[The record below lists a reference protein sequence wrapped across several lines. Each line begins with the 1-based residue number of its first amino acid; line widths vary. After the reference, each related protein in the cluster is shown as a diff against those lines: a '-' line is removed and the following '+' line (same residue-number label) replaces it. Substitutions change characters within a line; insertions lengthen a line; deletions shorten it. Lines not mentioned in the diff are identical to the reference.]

1 MNDKHYL
8 LRSIQIAAENVARGG
23 QPFGAVLV
31 RDGQVLAEGVNETY
45 LAHDPTAHAE
55 IQALR
60 NASQAVKSSHHAG
73 STMYA
78 SGIPC
83 PMCMAAMIASGVERV
98 VYCADDKQGQ
108 PFGWST
114 ESFYKKMQQDFG
126 KQGVKMEHLP
136 LPEKRQVY
144 ETWQARFGQGSKQD

>member
-1 MNDKHYL
+1 
-8 LRSIQIAAENVARGG
+8 
-23 QPFGAVLV
+23 
-31 RDGQVLAEGVNETY
+31 
-45 LAHDPTAHAE
+45 
-55 IQALR
+55 
-60 NASQAVKSSHHAG
+60 
-73 STMYA
+73 MYA

-98 VYCADDKQGQ
+98 VYCADDEEGE

-136 LPEKRQVY
+136 LPEKRKVY
-144 ETWQARFGQGSKQD
+144 EAWQARFGNGSKQD

>member
-8 LRSIQIAAENVARGG
+8 LRSIQIAKENVDRGG

-31 RDGQVLAEGVNETY
+31 RNDQVLAEGVNETY
-45 LAHDPTAHAE
+45 IAHDPTAHAE

-60 NASQAVKSSHHAG
+60 NASQTFKSSQHTG

-83 PMCMAAMIASGVERV
+83 PMCMAAMIAADVERV
-98 VYCADDKQGQ
+98 VYCADDKEGA

-114 ESFYKKMQQDFG
+114 QAFYQKMRQDFG
-126 KQGVKMEHLP
+126 QQGVKVEHLP
-136 LPEKRQVY
+136 LAEKRQVY
-144 ETWQARFGQGSKQD
+144 EDWQARFGQGPAQD

>member
-8 LRSIQIAAENVARGG
+8 LRSIQIAEENVARGG

-45 LAHDPTAHAE
+45 IAHDPTAHAE

-60 NASQAVKSSHHAG
+60 TASQNVKSSSHAG

-98 VYCADDKQGQ
+98 VYCAEGAAGCDHVRVTVKRTGGDLQRHKRHTG
-108 PFGWST
+108 
-114 ESFYKKMQQDFG
+114 
-126 KQGVKMEHLP
+126 GVAFP
-136 LPEKRQVY
+136 
-144 ETWQARFGQGSKQD
+144 

>member
-8 LRSIQIAAENVARGG
+8 LRSIQIAEENVARGG

-45 LAHDPTAHAE
+45 IAHDPTAHAE

-60 NASQAVKSSHHAG
+60 NASQTEQSSSHPG
-73 STMYA
+73 TTMYA

-83 PMCMAAMIASGVERV
+83 PMCMAAMIAAGVDRV
-98 VYCADDKQGQ
+98 VYCADDAEGG

-114 ESFYKKMQQDFG
+114 QAFYQQMQQDFG
-126 KQGVKMEHLP
+126 RQGVKMEHMP
-136 LPEKRQVY
+136 LPEKRAVY
-144 ETWQARFGQGSKQD
+144 QAWQERFGQGPSKA